1 MKIGDLVKD
10 YKQALGIVTGVF
22 LHEVDGEKH
31 MKVTWLTGRNDDYR
45 ALWYVG
51 EIDIVSVD
59 YLETKEIQTVETL

>member
-31 MKVTWLTGRNDDYR
+31 MEVTWITGR
-45 ALWYVG
+45 YVG
-51 EIDIVSVD
+51 EIDIVSV
-59 YLETKEIQTVETL
+59 ETVEAL

>member
-31 MKVTWLTGRNDDYR
+31 MEVTWITGR
-45 ALWYVG
+45 YVG

>member
-31 MKVTWLTGRNDDYR
+31 MEVTWITVR
-45 ALWYVG
+45 YVG
-51 EIDIVSVD
+51 EIDIVSV
-59 YLETKEIQTVETL
+59 ETVETL

>member
-31 MKVTWLTGRNDDYR
+31 MKVTWITGR
-45 ALWYVG
+45 YVG

>member
-1 MKIGDLVKD
+1 MKIGDLVED

-22 LHEVDGEKH
+22 LHEDFDGEKH
-31 MKVTWLTGRNDDYR
+31 MKVKWLTGR
-45 ALWYVG
+45 YVG